1 MATFKSGRSEGMYI
15 NYSTKEVM
23 KRVTQEV
30 VESFCFNITMPVQVV
45 RELVERNFVHTGNY
59 GFAGFNKITAI
70 KELREL
76 GSIRTTGN
84 TNCLNLGL
92 REAKEMVEAVY
103 DEGIEAGNYHVN
115 RPPNHTDD
123 DLPF

>member
-1 MATFKSGRSEGMYI
+1 MYI
-15 NYSTKEVM
+15 NYGTKVVM

-45 RELVERNFVHTGNY
+45 RDLVERNFIHSGDY
-59 GFAGFNKITAI
+59 GFAGFNKIFAI
-70 KELREL
+70 RELRAL
-76 GSIRTTGN
+76 GSIQPVGN

-103 DEGIEAGNYHVN
+103 AEGVEAGNYHTT
-115 RPPNHTDD
+115 RPLNHTDD
-123 DLPF
+123 TLPF

>member
-1 MATFKSGRSEGMYI
+1 MYI
-15 NYSTKEVM
+15 NYGTKEVI
-23 KRVTQEV
+23 KRITQEV
-30 VESFCFNITMPVQVV
+30 VESFCFNITMPVQIV
-45 RELVERNFVHTGNY
+45 RELVERNFVYTGNY

-76 GSIRTTGN
+76 CSIPTTGN
-84 TNCLNLGL
+84 AIGRDCTRIGL

-103 DEGIEAGNYHVN
+103 NEGIEAGNYYDK
-115 RPPNHTDD
+115 RPLDHTDD

>member
-1 MATFKSGRSEGMYI
+1 MYI
-15 NYSTKEVM
+15 NYGTKEVM

-30 VESFCFNITMPVQVV
+30 VESFSMNIIMPVQVV
-45 RELVERNFVHTGNY
+45 RELVERNFVSTGNY

-76 GSIRTTGN
+76 VTIRTSGN
-84 TNCLNLGL
+84 TKCLNLGL

-103 DEGIEAGNYHVN
+103 NEGIETGNYHPTQPEGWVDN
-115 RPPNHTDD
+115 LDD
-123 DLPF
+123 GLPF

>member
-1 MATFKSGRSEGMYI
+1 MYI
-15 NYSTKEVM
+15 NYGTKEVM
-23 KRVTQEV
+23 RRITQEV
-30 VESFCFNITMPVQVV
+30 VESFCFNITMPVQIV
-45 RELVERNFVHTGNY
+45 RELVERNFAHTGNY

-84 TNCLNLGL
+84 TSCLNLGL

-103 DEGIEAGNYHVN
+103 DEGIEAGNYHPS
-115 RPPNHTDD
+115 RPVGWVDSLDD
-123 DLPF
+123 GPSELPF

>member
-1 MATFKSGRSEGMYI
+1 MYI
-15 NYSTKEVM
+15 NYGTKEVM
-23 KRVTQEV
+23 RRITQEV

-76 GSIRTTGN
+76 GSIHTTGN
-84 TNCLNLGL
+84 TSCLNLGL

-103 DEGIEAGNYHVN
+103 DEGIEAGNYHAT
-115 RPPNHTDD
+115 RPSNHTDD

>member
-1 MATFKSGRSEGMYI
+1 MFI
-15 NYSTKEVM
+15 NYGTKMVM
-23 KRVTQEV
+23 RPLALEV
-30 VESFCFNITMPVQVV
+30 VESFSFSITMPVQDI
-45 RELVERNFVHTGNY
+45 RELVERNFVYTGNY

-84 TNCLNLGL
+84 TSCLNLGL

-103 DEGIEAGNYHVN
+103 NEGIDAGNYHAN
-115 RPPNHTDD
+115 RPFDHTDD
-123 DLPF
+123 TIPF

>member
-1 MATFKSGRSEGMYI
+1 MFI
-15 NYSTKEVM
+15 NYGTKEVM

-76 GSIRTTGN
+76 GTIRPIGTTH
-84 TNCLNLGL
+84 CSNLGL

-103 DEGIEAGNYHVN
+103 QEGVDDGNYYSS
-115 RPPNHTDD
+115 RPEGWVDNLDD
-123 DLPF
+123 GLPF

>member
-1 MATFKSGRSEGMYI
+1 MYI
-15 NYSTKEVM
+15 NYGTKEVM

-45 RELVERNFVHTGNY
+45 REIVERNFVSTGNY

-76 GSIRTTGN
+76 GTIRTSGGTR
-84 TNCLNLGL
+84 CLNLGL

-103 DEGIEAGNYHVN
+103 QEGEQDGNYHHT
-115 RPPNHTDD
+115 RPINHTDD